1 MKSGLFVVPWEVPI
15 GPLSVY
21 FTSFPSCISPH
32 LPWTSSQSSSLSK
45 TLDSL
50 LGFWQCLHP
59 SPPLTWLVPTSSTGF
74 NSDVPSSGGLS
85 GLTKPGVGIP
95 LGVPIAT
102 GACCKDTLALNLIT
116 CLLAFLHLLLPYLAS
131 FFSLS
136 SLSPPP
142 SLESILFVQMKTS
155 PIKHVALLGH

>member
-1 MKSGLFVVPWEVPI
+1 MKSGLFVVTWEVPI

-21 FTSFPSCISPH
+21 FTSFPSCTSPN

-50 LGFWQCLHP
+50 LGFWKCLHS
-59 SPPLTWLVPTSSTGF
+59 SPPLTWLIPTSSTGF

-85 GLTKPGVGIP
+85 RLTQPGVGIP

-102 GACCKDTLALNLIT
+102 GACCRDTLALNLIT
-116 CLLAFLHLLLPYLAS
+116 CLLACLHLLLPYLAS
-131 FFSLS
+131 CSLS

-142 SLESILFVQMKTS
+142 SLEFILFVQMKTS
-155 PIKHVALLGH
+155 QVKHVALLGH